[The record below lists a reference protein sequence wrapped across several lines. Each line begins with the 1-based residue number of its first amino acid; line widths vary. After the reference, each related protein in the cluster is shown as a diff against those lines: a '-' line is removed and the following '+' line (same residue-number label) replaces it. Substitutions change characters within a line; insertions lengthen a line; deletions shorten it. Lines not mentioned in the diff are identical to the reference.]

1 MIFRNFLNLRNI
13 GKIWN
18 VEYLKR
24 NEMFGSTK
32 MLFIIIEDKI
42 SLGETFE
49 KRLTSRDEKITGA
62 IYLFMDR
69 MEKNWPTKLFNL
81 TSSM

>member
-1 MIFRNFLNLRNI
+1 
-13 GKIWN
+13 
-18 VEYLKR
+18 
-24 NEMFGSTK
+24 MFGSTK

-42 SLGETFE
+42 SLGEMFE
-49 KRLTSRDEKITGA
+49 KRLTSRDEKITGV

-81 TSSM
+81 TSSV